1 MEFFFLIFKTSIS
14 GSIVCSK
21 AQSSHMLVGNPVS
34 TNWNKS
40 ILPPKYLFCTTYY
53 IVYIETFWGKEKN
66 LSKSEPTNGFLIA
79 FPSLRSFPQNRR
91 RWKYHIQCVP
101 YPSTYNVGLAVCS
114 LGYVLRHVSTVVD
127 QAVVAAAVGLW
138 LLKKGI
144 FLKGLKV
151 LDFIGNTF

>member
-1 MEFFFLIFKTSIS
+1 M
-14 GSIVCSK
+14 
-21 AQSSHMLVGNPVS
+21 
-34 TNWNKS
+34 
-40 ILPPKYLFCTTYY
+40 
-53 IVYIETFWGKEKN
+53 GKEKN